1 MLLPATLFWM
11 RLPWSMITVWAPMPL
26 ALMPPPCCPAVL
38 PQSVQPALGNWA
50 PPIVELWMATV
61 P

>member
-1 MLLPATLFWM
+1 
-11 RLPWSMITVWAPMPL
+11 MITVWAPMPL